1 MTGFEQILVP
11 VDYSEASDNAL
22 RIAAN
27 LARASKGRLLVVHFL
42 RLDVYGMAEFPGIL
56 PNMMSTG
63 LGEFDD
69 ERARLQ
75 QHVAEVLAG
84 GEGPPPAYEVEVDWG
99 SPYLQIVERAVDRG
113 VDLIVM
119 GTHGRTGVKHALL
132 GSVAE
137 KTVRLSPCPV
147 LTVRPEVANR
157 LGTATEATVPV
168 ECEHAHN
175 GEVGRLM
182 SEHPVTIGPDDM
194 LAEACQRMRSAH
206 ARHLPVVDGAKL
218 VGILSDRDLPA
229 HYGQFERTRVHVAMT
244 ADPATVSAD
253 DSVDAAARLMLDR
266 RVHAVP
272 IVDGEKV
279 VGVLSTSDIL
289 EDYARV
295 ARG

>member
-1 MTGFEQILVP
+1 MTGFQQILVP

-22 RIAAN
+22 RIAAG
-27 LARASKGRLLVVHFL
+27 LARASRGRLVVVHFL

-56 PNMMSTG
+56 PNMASTG
-63 LGEFDD
+63 IGEFDE

-75 QHVAEVLAG
+75 QHVDAVLA
-84 GEGPPPAYEVEVDWG
+84 EGDAQPPEYDVEVDWG
-99 SPYLQIVERAVDRG
+99 SPYQQIVERAIDRG

-137 KTVRLSPCPV
+137 KTVRLAPCPV
-147 LTVRPEVANR
+147 LTVRPQAKAP
-157 LGTATEATVPV
+157 LATAASEPKPLQ
-168 ECEHAHN
+168 H

-182 SEHPVTIGPDDM
+182 TRSPVTIGPDDM
-194 LAEACQRMRSAH
+194 LAEACQRMRRAN
-206 ARHLPVVDGAKL
+206 ARHLPVVDGVKL
-218 VGILSDRDLPA
+218 VGILSDRDLPGF
-229 HYGQFERTRVHVAMT
+229 YGQLERTRVHVAMT

-253 DSVDAAARLMLDR
+253 DSVDAAARVMLDR

-272 IVDGEKV
+272 IVEGEQV